1 MTYHFTKLQS
11 EIGLC
16 ETMICLNDGTCTVEN
31 VDGEKVAICKCRETF
46 VGENCQIPAVCKG
59 SPCQNGGHCDF
70 ANDLQACFSLKFCLM
85 I

>member
-31 VDGEKVAICKCRETF
+31 VDGEKVAICKCQETF

-70 ANDLQACFSLKFCLM
+70 ANDLQACFSLKFCFM